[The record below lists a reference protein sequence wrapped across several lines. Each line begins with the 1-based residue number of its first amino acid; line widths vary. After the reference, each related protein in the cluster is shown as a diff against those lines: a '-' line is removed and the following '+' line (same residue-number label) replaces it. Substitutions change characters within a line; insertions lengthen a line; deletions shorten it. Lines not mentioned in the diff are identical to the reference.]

1 MRRQQEKSQISSI
14 AKESRLERLTNRE
27 AIEFL
32 GTLPQNHPFGVPEND
47 EKREFLRRL
56 YVPLRD
62 LFSTSTTPSRA
73 NRTRVLGISRL
84 EVLKSLAER
93 FQDFETDP
101 LDFWERLSKALPQY
115 AKPGANRA
123 KIFLEGAVQLDTNIQ
138 EQLILQRFVSVASY
152 KLFRRAI
159 PASGTRIMPET
170 LKGFL
175 IHVGICSSES
185 EDEDIHKYGD
195 IIKRGRRQA
204 HFCQELKDG
213 QTTDGDTD
221 ERDSEGDN
229 EDYGPLFFSS
239 IPDTM

>member
-1 MRRQQEKSQISSI
+1 MADPPTGPPEPLPTRNTRQSAVIDAPENPEPRNAPRTRRQT
-14 AKESRLERLTNRE
+14 RLEEDNAHANSFSAETDNSGTNNGRVTTKEIRQIIDHLQHTINKQTALIQATRTELRE
-27 AIEFL
+27 VKNNQGELQAQNE
-32 GTLPQNHPFGVPEND
+32 TL
-47 EKREFLRRL
+47 RE
-56 YVPLRD
+56 VPLRD

-115 AKPGANRA
+115 AKYGPENRA

-159 PASGTRIMPET
+159 PASDTRIMPES
-170 LKGFL
+170 LKRFL
-175 IHVGICSSES
+175 IHVGICS
-185 EDEDIHKYGD
+185 
-195 IIKRGRRQA
+195 
-204 HFCQELKDG
+204 
-213 QTTDGDTD
+213 
-221 ERDSEGDN
+221 
-229 EDYGPLFFSS
+229 
-239 IPDTM
+239 

>member
-1 MRRQQEKSQISSI
+1 MRHQQEKSQISSI
-14 AKESRLERLTNRE
+14 HKESRLERLTNGE

-32 GTLPQNHPFGVPEND
+32 RTLPQNHPFGVLEND

-93 FQDFETDP
+93 FQGFETDP
-101 LDFWERLSKALPQY
+101 LEFWERLSKALPQY
-115 AKPGANRA
+115 AKHGAENRA

-159 PASGTRIMPET
+159 PASDTRIMPES
-170 LKGFL
+170 LKRFL

-185 EDEDIHKYGD
+185 GHEDIRKYGD
-195 IIKRGRRQA
+195 IIKRGRRHA
-204 HFCQELKDG
+204 HFCQELKSG
-213 QTTDGDTD
+213 QTID
-221 ERDSEGDN
+221 DSEGDN
-229 EDYGPLFFSS
+229 EAYGPLFFSS